1 MVQSAPPQNPD
12 KFMLYFEHI
21 KIKVYRFLTTK
32 SISRIKSML
41 ILCPDA
47 SSFLEKFSQSQ

>member
-1 MVQSAPPQNPD
+1 
-12 KFMLYFEHI
+12 MLYFEHI

-47 SSFLEKFSQSQ
+47 SSLLEKFSQSK